1 VVEQAAAQ
9 AMVNDI
15 LQDAREGIHHGS
27 QLKVFQPR
35 GGGSNK
41 HHLKARHP
49 AVIEYE
55 GAIPT
60 YVAPD
65 PVSKQAWTIAFQ
77 LLDQMDRTSGIPQW
91 ASGGTSPL
99 GANPAAKALETM
111 EDIKSERFAAVES
124 GWQQFRVDIGQAH
137 IDLATMIHCE
147 VNGDTKKMF
156 EEQPD
161 PIDKDDVA
169 AWILENKWPDVDVDG
184 GDYHLTLE
192 PENFIVGTRGGK
204 LDQINEAAKAGLIPD
219 PSLTAALFDEPD
231 MARANR
237 GIIGPVRR
245 IEQCLSDLANL
256 DVPYIDCAPD
266 PEMNLALADMLAKGE
281 LEQAKADKA
290 KPEIVQRF
298 RDFRSDVERLQQ
310 LATAKANMAP
320 SLAGA
325 QANNIVAQPN
335 ATTLNG
341 SGAPAPAMPP
351 LPPLPPGV
359 S

>member
-1 VVEQAAAQ
+1 
-9 AMVNDI
+9 
-15 LQDAREGIHHGS
+15 
-27 QLKVFQPR
+27 
-35 GGGSNK
+35 
-41 HHLKARHP
+41 
-49 AVIEYE
+49 
-55 GAIPT
+55 
-60 YVAPD
+60 
-65 PVSKQAWTIAFQ
+65 
-77 LLDQMDRTSGIPQW
+77 
-91 ASGGTSPL
+91 
-99 GANPAAKALETM
+99 
-111 EDIKSERFAAVES
+111 
-124 GWQQFRVDIGQAH
+124 
-137 IDLATMIHCE
+137 
-147 VNGDTKKMF
+147 
-156 EEQPD
+156 
-161 PIDKDDVA
+161 
-169 AWILENKWPDVDVDG
+169 
-184 GDYHLTLE
+184 
-192 PENFIVGTRGGK
+192 
-204 LDQINEAAKAGLIPD
+204 
-219 PSLTAALFDEPD
+219 LTAALFDEPD